1 MIPLRD
7 NTPLA
12 RFPLLTALLIAA
24 NLIVYLLAVH
34 HGGSLG
40 GPSQSVAAAH
50 GAIPG
55 QLTHGGAGHALAKV
69 LGAMFLQGSFAALL
83 ANVLALALCGPPV
96 EDALGRPR
104 FLALYML
111 GGLIATGALVAA
123 EPHSSVPVLGAGGAV
138 AAVLGGYVV
147 LAPRARILAIAP
159 VPFYVTLVA
168 VPAALL
174 LGLWFIAQ
182 LAFDLAGLAG
192 PAGGA
197 QGIDFL
203 APVCGFAFGLLATR
217 ALARARRASEPAL
230 PVY

>member
-12 RFPLLTALLIAA
+12 RFPLVTALLVAA
-24 NLIVYLLAVH
+24 NPVVYLLAVR
-34 HGGSLG
+34 HGGS
-40 GPSQSVAAAH
+40 P
-50 GAIPG
+50 
-55 QLTHGGAGHALAKV
+55 
-69 LGAMFLQGSFAALL
+69 GAMFLQGSFAVLL
-83 ANVLALALCGPPV
+83 ANMLVLAICGPPV

-104 FLALYML
+104 FLALYLL

-123 EPHSSVPVLGAGGAV
+123 GPHSSAPALGAGGAI

-147 LAPRARILAIAP
+147 LAPRARILAIVP

-182 LAFDLAGLAG
+182 LAIDLAGLAA
-192 PAGGA
+192 PAGGGR
-197 QGIDFL
+197 GIDFL
-203 APVCGFAFGLLATR
+203 GPVCGFAFGLLAIR
-217 ALARARRASEPAL
+217 PLARARRASEPAL
-230 PVY
+230 PVH